1 MMFPSD
7 IFILLFHL
15 FFCVSHGAHCSQEAK
30 YRGENMLNEKVI
42 GVFDVISKLPW
53 IKSMDNTYAISRLDY
68 DTYMRIEE
76 ISVIVGADP
85 TSGDDILDNF
95 FKDIFMKT
103 MSKHVDSP
111 IRCMGDIYNNTDA
124 EEVLPDDHMVYEY
137 PKEGIFNVVSTIH
150 KMGYTYIEVYW
161 SYGNPLII
169 CGSPE
174 VGTDHVIAMVAPV
187 AHFR

>member
-1 MMFPSD
+1 MSPRE
-7 IFILLFHL
+7 LT
-15 FFCVSHGAHCSQEAK
+15 AHRRQNI
-30 YRGENMLNEKVI
+30 RGENMMNEKVI
-42 GVFDVISKLPW
+42 GVFDMLSKLPW
-53 IKSMDNTYAISRLDY
+53 IKSMDNTYSISRLDY
-68 DTYMRIEE
+68 GTYMKIEE
-76 ISVIVGADP
+76 VSVIADP
-85 TSGDDILDNF
+85 TRDDIFDNLF
-95 FKDIFMKT
+95 EDMFMKV
-103 MSKHVDSP
+103 MSQFIDSP
-111 IRCMGDIYNNTDA
+111 IRCMGDIYNTTDA
-124 EEVLPDDHMVYEY
+124 GEVLPGDHMVYEY